1 MSARKPRVSDAML
14 ASFTRRMLPDM
25 SFTMNGLGRV
35 PYRSN
40 RSGGFTGVVPVEIEL
55 WAEARGLVCQCALHE
70 TNQYLMGITTKHLEW
85 SNSLPEVKP

>member
-1 MSARKPRVSDAML
+1 
-14 ASFTRRMLPDM
+14 
-25 SFTMNGLGRV
+25 MNWMDRITAACKRFHYV
-35 PYRSN
+35 I
-40 RSGGFTGVVPVEIEL
+40 SGAGTVLDIAGNNLQTPELEL